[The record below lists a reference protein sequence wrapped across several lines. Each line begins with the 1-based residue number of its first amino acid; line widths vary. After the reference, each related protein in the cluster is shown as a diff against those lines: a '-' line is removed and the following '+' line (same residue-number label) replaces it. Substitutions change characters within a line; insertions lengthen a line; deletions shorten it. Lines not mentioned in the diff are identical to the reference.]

1 MARTVDWLALE
12 IAYRADMKSLRKL
25 ADEYGISESTIRTK
39 AKQCGWTRDG
49 SAIKREHVNA
59 LFTAR
64 SVHLDDESAETLAAI
79 LADAAQA
86 DSQDMQLGLSNAR
99 LILTITHQVL
109 SAIQQDQQTKHLF
122 MSDARNLKMLSEAT
136 RHSIDVIRQI
146 RQLDAPVQTSNSL
159 SLDDKAILE
168 RYVKDQRKT

>member
-12 IAYRADMKSLRKL
+12 VAYRADMKSLRKL
-25 ADEYGISESTIRTK
+25 ADEYGMSESTIRTK

-49 SAIKREHVNA
+49 SMIKREHINA
-59 LFTAR
+59 LFAAR
-64 SVHLDDESAETLAAI
+64 SVNLDDESAEALAAI

-99 LILTITHQVL
+99 LILHITHQVL
-109 SAIQQDQQTKHLF
+109 TVIEQDPQAKQFL
-122 MSDARNLKMLSEAT
+122 MSDARNLKILSEAT

-146 RQLDAPVQTSNSL
+146 RQLDAPTQVHKLNP
-159 SLDDKAILE
+159 DDEAILE
-168 RYVKDQRKT
+168 RYVKDQQAA